1 MAGTTLKVVELVRA
15 QKACG
20 WSPEEIHFQHPYLS
34 MSQIYSVL
42 ASVLAYDWDPKTELA
57 ADMEQQLE
65 PVRRLKAIAE
75 AFP

>member
-1 MAGTTLKVVELVRA
+1 
-15 QKACG
+15 
-20 WSPEEIHFQHPYLS
+20 

-42 ASVLAYDWDPKTELA
+42 ASVLAYDWEPKTELA